1 MRLAPDRRWLLA
13 GPLIALAFLAPLYLN
28 QFPYQM
34 TVVTGAFFYAI
45 LASSWALL
53 AGTAG
58 QFSFGHM
65 ALMAIGAYTSGLLG
79 RDLGTSPLVG
89 IVLGTLLA
97 GAVGLLIGLLCLRM
111 RGAYLALFTLAFSEI
126 FRTVVLTEFQ
136 YTEGSNGLRL
146 APLYSGVSIRD
157 QYYITLALLL
167 LTLALMYGLTGSRF
181 GLFIRAMREDEDA
194 AAAMGVDVVRY
205 KVVIFVITSMI
216 VGLAGAVFYHQVG
229 IITPNT
235 MEILQM
241 SLVVA
246 MAVIG
251 GMETLFGASVGAIV
265 SRIVLELLR
274 EIDILGFH
282 IDLGTWRY
290 AVFGLVLVFT
300 LRFAQ
305 NGLVQP
311 VVDRLFPRRAPAAR
325 SRREPAKERQVADTN
340 ALGTSTPRQGA
351 RDDREAAE

>member
-1 MRLAPDRRWLLA
+1 MRPTLDRRWLMA
-13 GPLIALAFLAPLYLN
+13 GTLIALAFLAPLYLN

-65 ALMAIGAYTSGLLG
+65 ALMAIGAYTSGLMG
-79 RDLGTSPLVG
+79 RDFGTSPLVG
-89 IVLGTLLA
+89 IILGTLLA
-97 GAVGLLIGLLCLRM
+97 GAVGLVIGLLCLRL

-126 FRTVVLTEFQ
+126 FRIVVLTEFQ

-146 APLYSGVSIRD
+146 APLYSGITD
-157 QYYITLALLL
+157 QAQYYITLGLLL
-167 LTLALMYGLTGSRF
+167 GTLALMYWLTNSRF
-181 GLFIRAMREDEDA
+181 GLFVRAMREDEDA

-205 KVVIFVITSMI
+205 KVMIFVITSMI
-216 VGLAGAVFYHQVG
+216 VGLGGGVFYHQVG

-241 SLVVA
+241 SLIVA

-251 GMETLFGASVGAIV
+251 GMESLYGAAVGAFV
-265 SRIVLELLR
+265 SRIALELLR
-274 EIDILGFH
+274 EINILGVH
-282 IDLGTWRY
+282 VDLGTWRY

-305 NGLVQP
+305 NGLIQP
-311 VVDRLFPRRAPAAR
+311 IVDRLSPRHARAATIHK
-325 SRREPAKERQVADTN
+325 REHAKEI
-340 ALGTSTPRQGA
+340 GA
-351 RDDREAAE
+351 E